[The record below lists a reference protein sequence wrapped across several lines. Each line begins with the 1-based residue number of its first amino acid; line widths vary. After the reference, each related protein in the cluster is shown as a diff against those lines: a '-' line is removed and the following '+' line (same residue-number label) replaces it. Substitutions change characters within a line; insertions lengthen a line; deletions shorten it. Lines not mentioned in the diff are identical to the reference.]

1 MPKREPIPEDAQ
13 LLRIFID
20 VLSLLHS
27 NEAINNWIE
36 NNQPQIKRLTSDHQR
51 LFKQEADFRKRQ
63 IRKAP
68 HNHARQHK
76 REEAKGL
83 PPRQKPAP
91 KKSGRPK
98 MIREAV
104 KAITAHDQ
112 ALLKRAIEKGKS
124 RQNGVDGEIHHTG
137 A

>member
-1 MPKREPIPEDAQ
+1 MSNREPIPEDAQ

-20 VLSLLHS
+20 VLSLLRT
-27 NEAINNWIE
+27 NEAINNWIG
-36 NNQPQIKRLTSDHQR
+36 NNQPQIKRLSPDHQR
-51 LFKQEADFRKRQ
+51 LFKQQVDFRKRQ

-68 HNHARQHK
+68 HNYARQHK

-91 KKSGRPK
+91 KKPGRPR
-98 MIREAV
+98 MSRQAI
-104 KAITAHDQ
+104 KAITDHDQ
-112 ALLKRAIEKGKS
+112 ELIKRAIEKS
-124 RQNGVDGEIHHTG
+124 RNRQNASDGEIHQPG